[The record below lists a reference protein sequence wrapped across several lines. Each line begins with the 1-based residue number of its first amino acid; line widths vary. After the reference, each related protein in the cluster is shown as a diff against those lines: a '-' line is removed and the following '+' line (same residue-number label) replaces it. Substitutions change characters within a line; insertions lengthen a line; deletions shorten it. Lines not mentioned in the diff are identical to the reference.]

1 MQSQSIPLRPTNIQ
15 VGARNQVKMTMWDE
29 QVVDPSTDDNSDNH
43 LEIQPEDETADIAEE
58 WEFDAET
65 CETLS

>member
-1 MQSQSIPLRPTNIQ
+1 
-15 VGARNQVKMTMWDE
+15 MWDE